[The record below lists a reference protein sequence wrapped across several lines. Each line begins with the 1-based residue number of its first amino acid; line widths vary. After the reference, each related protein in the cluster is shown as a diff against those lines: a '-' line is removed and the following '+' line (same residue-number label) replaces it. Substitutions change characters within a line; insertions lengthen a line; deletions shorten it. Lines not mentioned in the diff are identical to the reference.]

1 MQKLA
6 SKPIPQAEL
15 NEPYREESG
24 FSIEGPWHK
33 RYIALY
39 KKTASFD
46 KHIAQ
51 RYDGMTGGHYLDG
64 VLILYCEG
72 IISDDEIA
80 PLSDEPREFLLTY
93 KKHILEDENELKNVM
108 KNELRDIKKNY
119 ATPRKTFIKDE
130 ITGEVRKRF

>member
-1 MQKLA
+1 MWNISLTKADKRKCRELIHVGLERECEKYVKEMQKLA

-51 RYDGMTGGHYLDG
+51 RYDGMTGGCLFFYD
-64 VLILYCEG
+64 
-72 IISDDEIA
+72 
-80 PLSDEPREFLLTY
+80 
-93 KKHILEDENELKNVM
+93 
-108 KNELRDIKKNY
+108 
-119 ATPRKTFIKDE
+119 
-130 ITGEVRKRF
+130 

>member
-1 MQKLA
+1 MWNISLTKADKRKCRELIHVGLERECEKYVKEMQKLA

-51 RYDGMTGGHYLDG
+51 RYDGMTVGHYLDG

-80 PLSDEPREFLLTY
+80 PLSDAPHEFLLKY
-93 KKHILEDENELKNVM
+93 KKHILEDEQV
-108 KNELRDIKKNY
+108 
-119 ATPRKTFIKDE
+119 
-130 ITGEVRKRF
+130 

>member
-1 MQKLA
+1 MWNISLTKADKRKCRELIHVGLERECEKYVKEMQKLA
-6 SKPIPQAEL
+6 NKPIPLAEL
-15 NEPYREESG
+15 NEPYREENGS
-24 FSIEGPWHK
+24 SVEGPWHK

-64 VLILYCEG
+64 VLSLYCEG

-80 PLSDEPREFLLTY
+80 PLSDEPRNFLLIY
-93 KKHILEDENELKNVM
+93 KKHLMEDEQV
-108 KNELRDIKKNY
+108 
-119 ATPRKTFIKDE
+119 
-130 ITGEVRKRF
+130 

>member
-1 MQKLA
+1 MWNISLTKADKRKCRELIHVGLERECEKYVREMQKLVNT
-6 SKPIPQAEL
+6 PIPLAEL
-15 NEPYREESG
+15 NEPYREENG
-24 FSIEGPWHK
+24 FSVEGPWHK

-64 VLILYCEG
+64 VLSLYCEG

-80 PLSDEPREFLLTY
+80 PLSDEPRNFLLIY
-93 KKHILEDENELKNVM
+93 KKHFMEDEQV
-108 KNELRDIKKNY
+108 
-119 ATPRKTFIKDE
+119 
-130 ITGEVRKRF
+130 

>member
-1 MQKLA
+1 MWIISLTKADKRKCRELIHVGLERECEKYVKEMQKLA

-51 RYDGMTGGHYLDG
+51 RYDGMTSGHYLDG
-64 VLILYCEG
+64 MLILYCEG

-93 KKHILEDENELKNVM
+93 KKHILENEQV
-108 KNELRDIKKNY
+108 
-119 ATPRKTFIKDE
+119 
-130 ITGEVRKRF
+130 

>member
-1 MQKLA
+1 MWNISLTKADKRKCRELIHVGLERECEKYVKEMQKLVNT
-6 SKPIPQAEL
+6 PIPLAEL
-15 NEPYREESG
+15 NEPYREENS
-24 FSIEGPWHK
+24 FSVEGPWHK

-64 VLILYCEG
+64 VLSLYCEG

-80 PLSDEPREFLLTY
+80 PLSDEPRNFLLIY
-93 KKHILEDENELKNVM
+93 KKHFMEDEQV
-108 KNELRDIKKNY
+108 
-119 ATPRKTFIKDE
+119 
-130 ITGEVRKRF
+130 

>member
-1 MQKLA
+1 MWNISLTKADKRKCRELIHAGLERECEKYVKEMQKLVNT
-6 SKPIPQAEL
+6 PIPLAEL
-15 NEPYREESG
+15 NEPYREENG
-24 FSIEGPWHK
+24 FSVEGPWHK

-64 VLILYCEG
+64 VLSLYCEG

-80 PLSDEPREFLLTY
+80 PLSDEPRNFLLIY
-93 KKHILEDENELKNVM
+93 KKHILEDERV
-108 KNELRDIKKNY
+108 
-119 ATPRKTFIKDE
+119 
-130 ITGEVRKRF
+130 

>member
-1 MQKLA
+1 MWNISLTKADKRKCRELIHVGLERECEKYVKEMQKLA

-51 RYDGMTGGHYLDG
+51 RYDGMTGGHYLDI
-64 VLILYCEG
+64 VLVAVDLEYLFQHKHPLTLSLNG
-72 IISDDEIA
+72 IMAQQIRI
-80 PLSDEPREFLLTY
+80 
-93 KKHILEDENELKNVM
+93 
-108 KNELRDIKKNY
+108 
-119 ATPRKTFIKDE
+119 
-130 ITGEVRKRF
+130 

>member
-1 MQKLA
+1 MWNISLTKADKRKCRELIHVGLERECEKYVKEMQKLVNT
-6 SKPIPQAEL
+6 PIPLAER
-15 NEPYREESG
+15 NEPYREENG
-24 FSIEGPWHK
+24 FSVEGPWHK

-64 VLILYCEG
+64 VLSLYCEG

-80 PLSDEPREFLLTY
+80 PLSDEPRNFLLIY
-93 KKHILEDENELKNVM
+93 KKHFMEDEQV
-108 KNELRDIKKNY
+108 
-119 ATPRKTFIKDE
+119 
-130 ITGEVRKRF
+130 

>member
-1 MQKLA
+1 MWNISLTKADKRKCRELIHVGLERECEKYVKEMQKLVNT
-6 SKPIPQAEL
+6 PIPLAEL
-15 NEPYREESG
+15 NEPYREENG
-24 FSIEGPWHK
+24 FSVEGPWHK

-80 PLSDEPREFLLTY
+80 PLSDEPRNFLLIY
-93 KKHILEDENELKNVM
+93 KKHFMEDEQV
-108 KNELRDIKKNY
+108 
-119 ATPRKTFIKDE
+119 
-130 ITGEVRKRF
+130 

>member
-1 MQKLA
+1 MWNISLTKADKCKCRELIHVGLERECEKYVKEMQKLVNT
-6 SKPIPQAEL
+6 PIPLAEL
-15 NEPYREESG
+15 NEPYREENG
-24 FSIEGPWHK
+24 FSVEGPWHK

-64 VLILYCEG
+64 VLSLYCEG

-80 PLSDEPREFLLTY
+80 PLSDEPRNFLLIY
-93 KKHILEDENELKNVM
+93 KKHFMEDEQV
-108 KNELRDIKKNY
+108 
-119 ATPRKTFIKDE
+119 
-130 ITGEVRKRF
+130 

>member
-1 MQKLA
+1 MWNISLTKADKRKCRELIHVGLERECEKYVKEMQKLVNT
-6 SKPIPQAEL
+6 PIPLAEL
-15 NEPYREESG
+15 NEPYREENG
-24 FSIEGPWHK
+24 FSVEGPWHK

-64 VLILYCEG
+64 VLSLYCEG

-80 PLSDEPREFLLTY
+80 PLSDEPRNFLLIY
-93 KKHILEDENELKNVM
+93 KKHFMEDEQ
-108 KNELRDIKKNY
+108 I
-119 ATPRKTFIKDE
+119 
-130 ITGEVRKRF
+130 